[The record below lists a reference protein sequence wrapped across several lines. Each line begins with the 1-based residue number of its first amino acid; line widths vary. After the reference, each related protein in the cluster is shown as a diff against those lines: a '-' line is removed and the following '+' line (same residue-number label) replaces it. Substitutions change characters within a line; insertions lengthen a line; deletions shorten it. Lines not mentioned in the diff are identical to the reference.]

1 MSTIPPLFRQPCSDF
16 LSSVFWKPINVQCS
30 VWKLRSAST
39 LTLQLDSDKS
49 LKTPKVPAQDA
60 YYSARVRTH
69 LRGIYC
75 ANDGKIHC
83 FFNDE
88 TSCTTGPKD
97 VISLLDY
104 LIQRLQ
110 NELGRHDH
118 LIIWSDNA
126 PGQFK
131 ECFLFFYLDYIVRLG
146 QFLRADFKFLLEGHT
161 YSVCDSRFGTIQMLF
176 KKMENHCFP

>member
-1 MSTIPPLFRQPCSDF
+1 MELDRFT
-16 LSSVFWKPINVQCS
+16 
-30 VWKLRSAST
+30 ST
-39 LTLQLDSDKS
+39 LTLQLDFDKS
-49 LKTPKVPAQDA
+49 LQTPKVPAQDA
-60 YYSARVRTH
+60 YYSARVRMH
-69 LRGIYC
+69 LLGIYC
-75 ANDGKIHC
+75 ANDGKIYC
-83 FFNDE
+83 FFYDE
-88 TSCTTGPKD
+88 TTGTTGPNE

-146 QFLRADFKFLLEGHT
+146 QFLRVTSSFYWRVTPTLFVIDDLELYKRYLKNGKSLLFLDNG
-161 YSVCDSRFGTIQMLF
+161 RLF
-176 KKMENHCFP
+176 WRNIIYRM